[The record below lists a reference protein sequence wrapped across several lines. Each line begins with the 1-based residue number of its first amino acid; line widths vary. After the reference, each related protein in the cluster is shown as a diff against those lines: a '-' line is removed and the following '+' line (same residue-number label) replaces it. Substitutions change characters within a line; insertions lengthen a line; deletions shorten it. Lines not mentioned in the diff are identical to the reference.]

1 VPAIVCLAAGLALAL
16 AAAGPAPAA
25 PEALTVD
32 AARVIIV
39 SPHPDDATL
48 AAGGLIQ
55 RLLKRGASVN
65 VVQMTGGDGF
75 PKGVTALYPGV
86 RPNADAY
93 RRYGSLREQE
103 AVKAL
108 RGLGVRRSAIRTL
121 GFPDEGLCLLEAA
134 DSRQPFASPYT
145 GRDSPPESDRIIPS
159 VMYRRDDLLGELTR
173 LIEEIKPTLVV
184 VPHSGDEHPDHC
196 ATHLLVHQA
205 LAAALARGVPPPR
218 VLHYILHYPS
228 WPDAVAGPGEAA
240 IAPPAGGH
248 AGEWTWR
255 TFPLTPAEQAA
266 KSKALATYRSQM
278 LVMPD
283 FLKSFERP
291 NELFLEGEP
300 ASPFPCWCNGDNI
313 STHATGR

>member
-1 VPAIVCLAAGLALAL
+1 VPVFVALAVGITLTL
-16 AAAGPAPAA
+16 AAAGHPAA
-25 PEALTVD
+25 ASEPLTVD
-32 AARVIIV
+32 ATRALVV

-55 RLLKRGASVN
+55 RLLRQGASVD

-75 PKGVTALYPGV
+75 PKGVTALHPGV
-86 RPNADAY
+86 RPNPDAF

-103 AVKAL
+103 AVRAL
-108 RGLGVRRSAIRTL
+108 HALGVRRSAIRPL
-121 GFPDEGLCLLEAA
+121 GFPDEGLCLLAAA
-134 DSRQPFASPYT
+134 DSRQPIASPYT
-145 GRDSPPESDRIIPS
+145 GRDSPPESERLIPS
-159 VMYRRDDLLGELTR
+159 AMYRRDDLLGELTR
-173 LIEEIKPTLVV
+173 LIEEIRPTLLV

-205 LAAALARGVPPPR
+205 LAAAVARGVPPPR
-218 VLHYILHYPS
+218 VLHYILHYPA
-228 WPDAVAGPGEAA
+228 WPDARTAAGDTS

-248 AGEWTWR
+248 AGDWTWR
-255 TFPLTPAEQAA
+255 TLPLTPAERAG
-266 KSKALATYRSQM
+266 KSKALDIYRSQM

-283 FLKSFERP
+283 FLKSFERS

-313 STHATGR
+313 STHAIGR